1 MNRDSLKNLTLTGKT
16 RESSKKLDK
25 FEKIDR
31 GTGSTKT
38 KSVGN
43 KTQEA
48 MESHNYS
55 GPEESRWREKKKHFF
70 INCLSINQDR
80 LFAEGDMN
88 NH

>member
-1 MNRDSLKNLTLTGKT
+1 MKA

-31 GTGSTKT
+31 GTGSTK
-38 KSVGN
+38 SINVGN

-48 MESHNYS
+48 MDNHNYS
-55 GPEESRWREKKKHFF
+55 GPEENRRRGKKKHFF
-70 INCLSINQDR
+70 INCLSINQDG